1 MASLPSLAFDHLVI
15 TSHKLSAGMDY
26 TRRMF
31 GVDIPLGGQHHF
43 MGTHNAVMA
52 VGEGIYLE
60 VIAIDPS
67 LTVPSHPRWFG
78 LGNVAFEDR
87 LKDQPLLTHYV
98 LRTPDINATL
108 AGLPAGLR
116 EKLGPVHAASRGD
129 LSWKI
134 TIHESGLPPEGGC
147 LPALIEWNGTPPQY
161 GMARPGPEFDRLHL
175 CHQNPEHLSQMLVD
189 MGAADLMASGMIV
202 TEKTSSLHLKAD
214 FTHRNKTIFI

>member
-1 MASLPSLAFDHLVI
+1 MGKAPSLAFDHLAI
-15 TSHKLSAGMDY
+15 TSHKLLAGMDY
-26 TRRMF
+26 IQRLF
-31 GVDIPLGGQHHF
+31 GVDIPMGGQHHF

-52 VGEGIYLE
+52 VGDGIYLE

-67 LTVPSHPRWFG
+67 LTVPPYPRWFG

-87 LKDQPLLTHYV
+87 LKDQPLLTHFI
-98 LRTPDINATL
+98 LRTPDIEASL
-108 AGLPAGLR
+108 AALPPELR

-161 GMARPGPEFDRLHL
+161 QMERPGPEFDRLHL
-175 CHQNPEHLSQMLVD
+175 CHPQPETLKSMLSM
-189 MGAADLMASGMIV
+189 MGADELMSDGVIT
-202 TEKTSSLHLKAD
+202 TEKNAHHQLKAD
-214 FTHRNKTIFI
+214 FTHRQKPIFI